1 MFRSSRRRTSPVLAC
16 ELLLIAAFVI
26 FSSFVSSHTLASFTS
41 AQNQSLR
48 FELPANG
55 NLRVE
60 NLRGAVIAE
69 VWNEPYVSISAVT
82 DSGALVKSPAVI
94 ESSSSLLSVRVA
106 RGAVS
111 STPVNLELRIPA
123 RAHAAIVTANGS

>member
-41 AQNQSLR
+41 AQNQTLR

-60 NLRGAVIAE
+60 NLRGAVIVE
-69 VWNEPYVSISAVT
+69 VWNEPYVSIAAVGDT
-82 DSGALVKSPAVI
+82 GESVKSPAVI
-94 ESSSSLLSVRVA
+94 ESSNSLLSIRVT
-106 RGAVS
+106 RGAIGS
-111 STPVNLELRIPA
+111 APVNLELRIPA
-123 RAHAAIVTANGS
+123 RAHA